1 MDKKRE
7 LMMLGMKMDSLEE
20 RINHKQEELE
30 ELFKEYLSAFNKY
43 KVLIKEQFSIDV
55 EKFFKEA

>member
-30 ELFKEYLSAFNKY
+30 GLFKEYLSVFNKY
-43 KVLIKEQFSIDV
+43 KGLIKEQFSIDV
-55 EKFFKEA
+55 EKFFKEV